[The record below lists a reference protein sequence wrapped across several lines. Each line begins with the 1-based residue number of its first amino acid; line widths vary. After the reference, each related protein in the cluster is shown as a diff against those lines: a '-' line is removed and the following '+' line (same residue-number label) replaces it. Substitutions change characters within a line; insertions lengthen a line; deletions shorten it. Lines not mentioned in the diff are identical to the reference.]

1 MSTEQAK
8 EEDTTVSE
16 PIPVNLIAGTLGV
29 GKTTTINY
37 LLENRPVGEKWAV
50 LVNEYGLVGL
60 DAALMDA
67 AGDEGSEDSIQ
78 VREVAGGC
86 ICCSAGLMFEVSLAI
101 LLKEKPDRLLIEPT
115 GLAAVSGILNT
126 LDRDGFK
133 EKVDIRSIICLMDPA
148 RFEED
153 VMKPEVIDQIESSDV
168 LLASRADLAS
178 AEDLKAF
185 NEWGE
190 ALFPP
195 KRHIGTIEQ
204 GQLPLHILDLIASR
218 GGRCSERVPQ
228 ARN

>member
-1 MSTEQAK
+1 
-8 EEDTTVSE
+8 
-16 PIPVNLIAGTLGV
+16 
-29 GKTTTINY
+29 
-37 LLENRPVGEKWAV
+37 
-50 LVNEYGLVGL
+50 
-60 DAALMDA
+60 MDA
-67 AGDEGSEDSIQ
+67 AGDEDSEESIQ

-178 AEDLKAF
+178 TEDLKHSTSGARRYF
-185 NEWGE
+185 
-190 ALFPP
+190 LQSV
-195 KRHIGTIEQ
+195 I
-204 GQLPLHILDLIASR
+204 
-218 GGRCSERVPQ
+218 SEPS
-228 ARN
+228 NKDSFHFTFSI

>member
-1 MSTEQAK
+1 MRTQKRASR
-8 EEDTTVSE
+8 S
-16 PIPVNLIAGTLGV
+16 
-29 GKTTTINY
+29 
-37 LLENRPVGEKWAV
+37 EKWREGAFA
-50 LVNEYGLVGL
+50 
-60 DAALMDA
+60 AAL
-67 AGDEGSEDSIQ
+67 DSCL
-78 VREVAGGC
+78 RYR
-86 ICCSAGLMFEVSLAI
+86 AI

-185 NEWGE
+185 NDWGE

-195 KRHIGTIEQ
+195 KRQIGTIEQ
-204 GQLPLHILDLIASR
+204 GQLPFTFSI
-218 GGRCSERVPQ
+218 
-228 ARN
+228 